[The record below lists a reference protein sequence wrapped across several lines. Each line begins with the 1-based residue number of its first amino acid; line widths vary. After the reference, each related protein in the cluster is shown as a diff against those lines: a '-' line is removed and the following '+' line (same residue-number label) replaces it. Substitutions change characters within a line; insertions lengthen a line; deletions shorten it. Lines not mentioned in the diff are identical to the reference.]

1 MVKGES
7 SREQNFLTFLHKE
20 PWNFGLRGCFFRRFL
35 SSTVSSKVSSQSS
48 LNLLEAELFS
58 SPSISSELSRFCIS
72 RATAVLRYF
81 LTVSVGIN
89 LYTSQSRQSSPKKE
103 TTFQLATM
111 MVVAKGLV
119 RERRTP
125 VVAGAS
131 SLQSRSMRRILEFR
145 AAQEENNYT
154 TSVAAER
161 HFSEA

>member
-1 MVKGES
+1 
-7 SREQNFLTFLHKE
+7 
-20 PWNFGLRGCFFRRFL
+20 
-35 SSTVSSKVSSQSS
+35 
-48 LNLLEAELFS
+48 
-58 SPSISSELSRFCIS
+58 
-72 RATAVLRYF
+72 
-81 LTVSVGIN
+81 
-89 LYTSQSRQSSPKKE
+89 
-103 TTFQLATM
+103 M
-111 MVVAKGLV
+111 MVVAKGPV